1 MDMTD
6 DMIRVDILGMPNTPK
21 INAPYTT
28 SRKGGFEVSLNWQD
42 KIGKVGYRVGVN
54 YSYWDERV
62 TRHSSSDSDWWT
74 PTFDN
79 IGKRPYVTNGE
90 SITYPYGLKTNGLHG
105 SWQNMYNSL
114 LHANNN
120 MTLGTPALVDLNGD
134 GRVNDYYVFNA
145 EGSTPHTQFGVTL
158 GADWNGFDLELF
170 FQGATGA

>member
-105 SWQNMYNSL
+105 SWQICIIPYY
-114 LHANNN
+114 
-120 MTLGTPALVDLNGD
+120 TLTII
-134 GRVNDYYVFNA
+134 
-145 EGSTPHTQFGVTL
+145 
-158 GADWNGFDLELF
+158 
-170 FQGATGA
+170 

>member
-1 MDMTD
+1 M
-6 DMIRVDILGMPNTPK
+6 
-21 INAPYTT
+21 
-28 SRKGGFEVSLNWQD
+28 NWQD
-42 KIGKVGYRVGVN
+42 KIGKVGYRVGVY

-134 GRVNDYYVFNA
+134 GRVNDY
-145 EGSTPHTQFGVTL
+145 
-158 GADWNGFDLELF
+158 
-170 FQGATGA
+170 

>member
-1 MDMTD
+1 
-6 DMIRVDILGMPNTPK
+6 MIRVDILGMPNTPK

-120 MTLGTPALVDLNGD
+120 MPSGTGVGRAASTSGLLGVYA
-134 GRVNDYYVFNA
+134 FWNA
-145 EGSTPHTQFGVTL
+145 YCP
-158 GADWNGFDLELF
+158 
-170 FQGATGA
+170 

>member
-1 MDMTD
+1 M
-6 DMIRVDILGMPNTPK
+6 
-21 INAPYTT
+21 
-28 SRKGGFEVSLNWQD
+28 
-42 KIGKVGYRVGVN
+42 
-54 YSYWDERV
+54 
-62 TRHSSSDSDWWT
+62 T

-158 GADWNGFDLELF
+158 GATGTDSIWNCSSKEQPVQGSYAFSAPQPTKLYVELRTIRVPECIYTE
-170 FQGATGA
+170 QP